1 MREKDD
7 LKLEEIEMNI
17 NFAEM
22 NEKHQKEVMRI
33 FNYYIENSTAA
44 FPSKA
49 LPEQFFSMLV
59 KKSEG
64 YPSYTVLDKERVI
77 GFCQLSAYNPFPT
90 FSKTACLTYFIE
102 NEYTGKGIGSLCLK
116 KLEDEAQKM
125 NISHLV
131 AEISSENNG
140 SISFHKK
147 HGYSLV
153 GELHD
158 IGEKFGREFG
168 IVYMQKTL

>member
-1 MREKDD
+1 MREKND
-7 LKLEEIEMNI
+7 LKLEEIEINI
-17 NFAEM
+17 NF
-22 NEKHQKEVMRI
+22 
-33 FNYYIENSTAA
+33 
-44 FPSKA
+44 
-49 LPEQFFSMLV
+49 
-59 KKSEG
+59 
-64 YPSYTVLDKERVI
+64 
-77 GFCQLSAYNPFPT
+77 
-90 FSKTACLTYFIE
+90 
-102 NEYTGKGIGSLCLK
+102 
-116 KLEDEAQKM
+116 
-125 NISHLV
+125 